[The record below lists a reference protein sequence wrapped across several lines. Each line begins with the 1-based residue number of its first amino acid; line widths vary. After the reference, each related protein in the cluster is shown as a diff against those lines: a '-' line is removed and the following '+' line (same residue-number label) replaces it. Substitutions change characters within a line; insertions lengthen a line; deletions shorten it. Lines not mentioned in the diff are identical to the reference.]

1 MKKQWMLVIILLAI
15 GFSRIQAQNE
25 VKDIFVGKW
34 ELIFKGTPNGDAK
47 LHAEL
52 MRTEGKLGG
61 LLKDPSTTTD
71 PIKITSIDEKEGG
84 LVIYFSAQGYDV
96 SVDLKKVDDHN
107 LTGTLMNMFEA
118 TATRLQE
125 DFFAGKWEIIFLKT
139 PNGDGK
145 LHTELIRQE
154 GKLTGELK
162 DPSGQ
167 VEPIKISRIDEKEN
181 GIEIF
186 FTAQGYDV
194 SVVLNKVDNDNL
206 KGSLINMFDAKA
218 ARIKN

>member
-1 MKKQWMLVIILLAI
+1 MRIYRMVLMLSLAI
-15 GFSRIQAQNE
+15 SFLHTQAQNGG
-25 VKDIFVGKW
+25 KDYFVGKW

-47 LHAEL
+47 LHADL
-52 MRTEGKLGG
+52 VRTEGKLGG
-61 LLKDPSTTTD
+61 MLKDPSSSTE
-71 PIKITSIDEKEGG
+71 PIQITNIEEKEDA
-84 LVIYFSAQGYDV
+84 LVIYFTAQGYDV
-96 SVDLKKVDDHN
+96 SVDLKKVDDN
-107 LTGTLMNMFEA
+107 KLTGSLLNMFDA
-118 TATRLQE
+118 VATRLQD
-125 DFFAGKWEIIFLKT
+125 DFFAGKWEITFLGT

-145 LHTELIRQE
+145 LLTDLIRQE

-167 VEPIKISRIDEKEN
+167 IDPIKITRIDEIEN

-194 SVVLNKVDNDNL
+194 SVILNKVDNDNL